1 MERGE
6 GHKNTAKIGSKLKS
20 PPEAEELR
28 SPLSVFSPNSDALH
42 CALSVEREDIKE
54 GQCMA
59 DRAK

>member
-20 PPEAEELR
+20 PPEAEELNGAHYR
-28 SPLSVFSPNSDALH
+28 SSLQTVLH